1 MFKIHP
7 IILTTRIVKDGE
19 EPHYLNNCAI
29 TGGNFQSV
37 PFNPPPVTCPVDRI
51 RIALERLSDVIPK
64 GIKIDL
70 IDFNHKPY
78 ST

>member
-1 MFKIHP
+1 
-7 IILTTRIVKDGE
+7 
-19 EPHYLNNCAI
+19 
-29 TGGNFQSV
+29 
-37 PFNPPPVTCPVDRI
+37 VDRI